1 MLQCIKDLRKA
12 PKIIVKRQCGKTLG
26 TIMIITLRIS
36 DHEHRL
42 STKKTHD
49 I

>member
-1 MLQCIKDLRKA
+1 MLECLNDLRKA

-42 STKKTHD
+42 FTKNT
-49 I
+49 